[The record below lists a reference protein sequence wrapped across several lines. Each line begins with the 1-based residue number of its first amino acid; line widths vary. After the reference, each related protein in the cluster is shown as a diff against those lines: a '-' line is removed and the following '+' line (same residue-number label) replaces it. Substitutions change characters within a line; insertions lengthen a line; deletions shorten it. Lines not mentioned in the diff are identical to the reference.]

1 MMKGVSLDD
10 VLKYHMDD
18 IYHYLL
24 KLSGHPQ
31 TAEDLLQDTLIK
43 AFEHLESYHGEKVR
57 PWLFKVAHNIYVD
70 WYRREKRQIPTDPDL
85 LAGLRR
91 TVAAEPDEAL
101 LQREKIESWLA
112 ALQLLSEKS
121 RQVLI
126 LRDYH
131 GFLYQEIADI
141 LDLSLANVKVTLYR
155 ARTTIREVMKDEL

>member
-91 TVAAEPDEAL
+91 TVAAEPEEAL

-131 GFLYQEIADI
+131 GFSYQEIADI

>member
-1 MMKGVSLDD
+1 MKGDSLDD
-10 VLKYHMDD
+10 VLKYHMND

-31 TAEDLLQDTLIK
+31 TAEDLLQDTFVK

-85 LAGLRR
+85 LAGLARA
-91 TVAAEPDEAL
+91 TVPEPEAEFW
-101 LQREKIESWLA
+101 QREKIESWLA
-112 ALQLLSEKS
+112 AMRLLTEKS
-121 RQVLI
+121 RQILI

-131 GFLYQEIADI
+131 GFSYQEIADI
-141 LDLSLANVKVTLYR
+141 LNLSLANVKVTLYR
-155 ARTTIREVMKDEL
+155 ARITIREVMKDEL

>member
-1 MMKGVSLDD
+1 MKGDSLDD

-31 TAEDLLQDTLIK
+31 TAEDLLQDTLVK

-57 PWLFKVAHNIYVD
+57 PWLFKVAHNTYVD
-70 WYRREKRQIPTDPDL
+70 WYRREKRQILTDPDL
-85 LAGLRR
+85 LAGLTRA
-91 TVAAEPDEAL
+91 VGPEPEAEF
-101 LQREKIESWLA
+101 LQREKIDSWLA
-112 ALQLLSEKS
+112 AMRILPEKS
-121 RQVLI
+121 RQILI

-131 GFLYQEIADI
+131 GFSYQEIADI
-141 LDLSLANVKVTLYR
+141 LNLSLANVKVTLYR

>member
-1 MMKGVSLDD
+1 MKGDSLDD

-31 TAEDLLQDTLIK
+31 TAEDLLQDTLVK

-57 PWLFKVAHNIYVD
+57 PWLFKVAHNTYVD
-70 WYRREKRQIPTDPDL
+70 WYRREKRQILTDPDL
-85 LAGLRR
+85 LAGLTR
-91 TVAAEPDEAL
+91 TVGPGPEAEF
-101 LQREKIESWLA
+101 LQREKFDSWLA

-121 RQVLI
+121 RQILI

-131 GFLYQEIADI
+131 GFSYQEIADI
-141 LDLSLANVKVTLYR
+141 LNLSLANVKVTLYR
-155 ARTTIREVMKDEL
+155 ARTTIREVMKNEL

>member
-1 MMKGVSLDD
+1 MKGDSLDD
-10 VLKYHMDD
+10 VLKYHMND

-31 TAEDLLQDTLIK
+31 TAEDLLQDTFVK

-85 LAGLRR
+85 LAGLAR
-91 TVAAEPDEAL
+91 AAGPEPEAEFW
-101 LQREKIESWLA
+101 QREKIESWLA
-112 ALQLLSEKS
+112 AMRLLSDKS
-121 RQVLI
+121 RQILI

-131 GFLYQEIADI
+131 GFSYQEIADI
-141 LDLSLANVKVTLYR
+141 LNLSLANVKVTLYR
-155 ARTTIREVMKDEL
+155 ARITIREVMKDEL